1 MDETD
6 KFLKKFILT
15 KGWMDKDDMD
25 NHFDD
30 ADEEDE
36 RRDEEMEEYEEKYN
50 FRFEEPGGQELM
62 TYPREN
68 PETLRQA
75 DSKRK
80 EKRKEKEERLKEQKK
95 QEEEEIKRLKAI
107 HRE

>member
-1 MDETD
+1 M
-6 KFLKKFILT
+6 KIIKLLKNCPFIT
-15 KGWMDKDDMD
+15 SWMDKDDMD

-62 TYPREN
+62 
-68 PETLRQA
+68 
-75 DSKRK
+75 SKWYV
-80 EKRKEKEERLKEQKK
+80 
-95 QEEEEIKRLKAI
+95 
-107 HRE
+107 